1 MTLREILGRLT
12 AWRRRPALERE
23 LQADL
28 EEHLTLLARDLE
40 ATGLSPA
47 DARAAARRKLGNLG
61 LLKEES
67 RAAWGFPFIETL
79 LRDLRYAGRGLRR
92 SPGFTLAAVVTLALG
107 IGANAAMFGIID
119 RLMFR
124 PHPYL
129 RDPGSVRRVYIQT
142 TYQGRRSTNTTFPYT
157 RYLDLTRDLRTAS
170 AVAAFSEW
178 RIAVGRGDESAERKV
193 AAVSASMFGFF
204 DAPPVRGRYFTAEED
219 QPPEGAMV
227 AVLTHERWQAD
238 FGGDDVIGRTLRIGV
253 RDVTIIGVAPP
264 GFIGSA
270 AGRRPDIFVPMTAVP
285 HLLGFNSART
295 FATDYSWDWT
305 EVLVRR
311 APGVSDEAM
320 DTELT
325 GAYIRSRAAA
335 RAINPRVLPDSL
347 VRPRALVGAVKTA
360 AGPEPG
366 RETRVL
372 LWVAGVAVIVLLIAC
387 ASVANLQLARVIRR
401 RRELTVRLALGA
413 GRTRL
418 VSQLVTESLLL
429 SLLGAAAGILVAQ
442 WSGTAIR
449 RLLLPEGSPFVLTE
463 DARTIGVALG
473 CALMTTLLIA
483 FGPVRLARRS
493 DLAGMMKGGE
503 REGGARRSRLQTA
516 LLTVQVAFSV
526 VLLVG
531 ASLFV
536 KSFGNARAMP
546 LGYDVRPVIEVTIDE
561 RDAGQDAAAFATMK
575 RHLHAAAVALPGIEA
590 SVDVNSRL
598 FGTNTTT
605 LRVDGIDSVDALGRF
620 NFQVA
625 GAQYFRL
632 MRTRILRGRGF
643 EETDRLGAP
652 LISVVSAS
660 MAEALWPGQDALG
673 KCLYVAFGPPVAGAR
688 GPCRE
693 VVGIAENTAQ
703 QSLVDDPRFMY
714 YMPVAQFEEWGTHTM
729 LVRARGEDPTPYLEP
744 LRQAL
749 TRAMPGDGFV
759 VVRPLQEVVDAQMRS
774 WEIGAMLFTA
784 LGGLAFV
791 VAAVGLFGVVSYGVA
806 GRSHELGVRVA
817 LGASAR
823 DVITLVVRDALALT
837 FVGCAIGL
845 LVARS
850 AARWVQPLLFHQSA
864 TDPGVF
870 VSVALVVLSVTL
882 LASALPARRATRVDP
897 MRALRAE

>member
-1 MTLREILGRLT
+1 VTLREIIGRLM

-67 RAAWGFPFIETL
+67 RAAWGFPFVETL
-79 LRDLRYAGRGLRR
+79 LRDLRYAVRGLRR

-129 RDPGSVRRVYIQT
+129 SDPGSVRRVYIQT
-142 TYQGRRSTNTTFPYT
+142 TYQGRRSTSTAFPFT
-157 RYLDLTRDLRTAS
+157 RYLDLTRELRTAS
-170 AVAAFSEW
+170 AVAAFSEF

-204 DAPPVRGRYFTAEED
+204 DAPPERGRYFTAEED

-238 FGGDDVIGRTLRIGV
+238 FGGGDVIGRTLRVGV
-253 RDVTIIGVAPP
+253 RDVTIIGISPP
-264 GFIGSA
+264 GFVGAA
-270 AGRRPDIFVPMTAVP
+270 AGGRPDLFVPMTAVP
-285 HLLGFNSART
+285 HLLGFNAART

-305 EVLVRR
+305 QVLVRR
-311 APGVSDEAM
+311 APGVRDEAM

-325 GAYIRSRAAA
+325 GAYVRSRAAA

-347 VRPRALVGAVKTA
+347 VHPRALVGAVRTA
-360 AGPEPG
+360 AGPDPG
-366 RETRVL
+366 RESRVL
-372 LWVAGVAVIVLLIAC
+372 LWVTGVAAIVLLIAC

-413 GRTRL
+413 SRTRL

-429 SLLGAAAGILVAQ
+429 SLLGAVAGIMVAQ
-442 WSGTAIR
+442 WSGAALR
-449 RLLLPEGSPFVLTE
+449 RLVLPEGSPFVLTE

-473 CALMTTLLIA
+473 CAILTTLLIA
-483 FGPVRLARRS
+483 FGPVRLAGRS
-493 DLAGMMKGGE
+493 DLAEMMKGGE
-503 REGGARRSRLQTA
+503 REGGARRSRLQSA
-516 LLTVQVAFSV
+516 LLTVQVALSV

-531 ASLFV
+531 AAMFV
-536 KSFGNARAMP
+536 KSFANARAMP
-546 LGYDVRPVIEVTIDE
+546 LGYDVRPVIEVTLDE
-561 RDAGQDAAAFATMK
+561 RDAAQDAAGFATMK
-575 RHLHAAAVALPGIEA
+575 RALHAAATALPGIEA

-605 LRVDGIDSVDALGRF
+605 LRVDGIDSVEALGRF

-625 GAQYFRL
+625 GAHYFQV
-632 MRTRILRGRGF
+632 MRTRILRGRGI
-643 EETDRLGAP
+643 EETDRLGTP
-652 LISVVSAS
+652 LIAVVSAS
-660 MAEALWPGQDALG
+660 MAETLWPGQEALG
-673 KCLYVAFGPPVAGAR
+673 RCLYVAFGPPVAGAR

-703 QSLVDDPRFMY
+703 QSLVDDPRLLY

-774 WEIGAMLFTA
+774 WEIGAMIFTA

-791 VAAVGLFGVVSYGVA
+791 VAAVGLYGVISYGVA
-806 GRSHELGVRVA
+806 GRRHELGVRVA

-823 DVITLVVRDALALT
+823 NVITLVVRDGLWLAIT
-837 FVGCAIGL
+837 GSVIGVVL
-845 LVARS
+845 ARA
-850 AARWVQPLLFHQSA
+850 AARWVQPLLFEQSA
-864 TDPGVF
+864 GDWRVYVT
-870 VSVALVVLSVTL
+870 VALVMLAVSVV
-882 LASALPARRATRVDP
+882 ASLLPARRATRADP
-897 MRALRAE
+897 MQALRAE